1 MTIETQKCQ
10 TCGRRPSER
19 TDIVLAGETTRKCVL
34 TPLCTDPIH
43 DAADR
48 GPDAVALLRLHSEW
62 SILSATCPR
71 CADTLGPGNELP
83 EKQPLCEIHALL
95 ASLPVKP

>member
-1 MTIETQKCQ
+1 MTIEIPKCP

-19 TDIVLAGETTRKCVL
+19 EGPMHDVLETG
-34 TPLCTDPIH
+34 LCPDPIH

-48 GPDAVALLRLHSEW
+48 GPDAVALLRRLHSEW

-83 EKQPLCEIHALL
+83 ETQPLCEIHALL